1 MSNDRTLIKKAAE
14 VEGLEIVGWSES
26 SAYVKKE
33 GDVVQWSPLDDSG
46 DAFRLQC
53 KAQGLDPA
61 MERRKV
67 VLEAIKANP
76 RAFTCF
82 KCETHTANGEFKTIG
97 GIRAWRCKQCQE
109 LT

>member
-1 MSNDRTLIKKAAE
+1 MSDDRQLLKKAALIA
-14 VEGLEIVGWSES
+14 GHEIVGWSES
-26 SAYVKKE
+26 SAYVKKD

-61 MERRKV
+61 LERRKV

-82 KCETHTANGEFKTIG
+82 KCETHTSVGDFKTMQG
-97 GIRAWRCKQCQE
+97 VRAWHCVTCQE
-109 LT
+109 NV

>member
-1 MSNDRTLIKKAAE
+1 MTDRTLLKKAAQ

-26 SAYVKKE
+26 SAYVKKD

-46 DAFRLQC
+46 DALRLKC
-53 KAQGLDPA
+53 ASEGLDPA
-61 MERRKV
+61 LERRRI

-97 GIRAWRCKQCQE
+97 GIRAWRCNQCQE
-109 LT
+109 ST

>member
-1 MSNDRTLIKKAAE
+1 MSNDRTLIKKAAQ

-26 SAYVKKE
+26 SAYVKKD

-82 KCETHTANGEFKTIG
+82 KCETHTAVGDF
-97 GIRAWRCKQCQE
+97 RALHGVRSWFCRECQE
-109 LT
+109 SK

>member
-1 MSNDRTLIKKAAE
+1 MSNDRTLLKKAAQ

-26 SAYVKKE
+26 SAYVKKD

-61 MERRKV
+61 MERRRI
-67 VLEAIKANP
+67 VLAAVAASK
-76 RAFTCF
+76 RSFTCF
-82 KCETHTANGEFKTIG
+82 DCETQSSNGDFKTIG
-97 GIRAWRCKQCQE
+97 GVRAWRCVNCQE
-109 LT
+109 LN